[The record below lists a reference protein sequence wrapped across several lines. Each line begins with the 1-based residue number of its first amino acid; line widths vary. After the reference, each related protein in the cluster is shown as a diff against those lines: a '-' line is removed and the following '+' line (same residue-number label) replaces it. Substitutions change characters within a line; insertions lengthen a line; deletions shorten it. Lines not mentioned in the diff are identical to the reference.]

1 MTGGILQL
9 VSYGIQDEIL
19 ISKPEISMFITVY
32 RTYTNF
38 SIDTLQTKYT
48 IQFDTLNNIQIPKTG
63 ELLYKV
69 NIK

>member
-38 SIDTLQTKYT
+38 SILKSG
-48 IQFDTLNNIQIPKTG
+48 FVWVSVP
-63 ELLYKV
+63 
-69 NIK
+69 